1 MEKFKTNL
9 SKINNELDDN
19 WEVLTEAVQTV
30 MRYEGIDN
38 AYEQLKTLSRGK
50 KLNKESYI
58 KFVKGL
64 QISDASKNKLI
75 KLTPKTYIGL
85 SNKL

>member
-1 MEKFKTNL
+1 
-9 SKINNELDDN
+9 
-19 WEVLTEAVQTV
+19 

-38 AYEQLKTLSRGK
+38 AYEQLKSLSRGK
-50 KLNKESYI
+50 KLDQSSYI
-58 KFVKGL
+58 EFIEKL
-64 QISDASKNKLI
+64 DISDSAKEKLI